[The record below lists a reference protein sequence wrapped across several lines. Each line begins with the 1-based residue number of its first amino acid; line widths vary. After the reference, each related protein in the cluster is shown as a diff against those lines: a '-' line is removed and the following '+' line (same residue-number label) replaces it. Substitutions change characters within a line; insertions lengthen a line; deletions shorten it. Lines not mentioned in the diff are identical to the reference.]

1 METRPFLL
9 HALSPLHV
17 GTGQSADI
25 IDLPIA
31 RQRATNIPYVPGS
44 ALKGVLRSAFEPG
57 DEQYA
62 LFGPETTNA
71 DAHAG
76 SIIVGDALLLALPV
90 RSFKGTFVWA
100 TSPLLLQLARHDLP
114 ELKVPAFPDQKR
126 AVVSDRR
133 RILYEEKKLFLADLD
148 LPATATTEVKDLGAK
163 IDGWLGYG
171 DWVQNRLAVVDDET
185 MTFLLETCTQL
196 DTRVRISNDTRTVAR
211 GALWIEESLP
221 AETLLWGLMAAD
233 TVRKQ
238 ETTLTPE
245 LALDRVFQVGQ
256 TLQVGGK
263 ATVGRGRCA
272 LWPAVEGRA

>member
-25 IDLPIA
+25 VDLPIA

-44 ALKGVLRSAFEPG
+44 ALKGVLRSAFEG
-57 DEQYA
+57 KADQVTI
-62 LFGPETTNA
+62 FGPATA
-71 DAHAG
+71 DASEHAG
-76 SIIVGDALLLALPV
+76 SLVAGDALLLALPV

-100 TSPLLLQLARHDLP
+100 TSPLLLRLARRDLP
-114 ELKVPAFPDQKR
+114 ELEVPALRDLKR
-126 AVVSDRR
+126 AVVSDGDRSLHDNKF
-133 RILYEEKKLFLADLD
+133 LYLEDLD
-148 LPATATTEVKDLGAK
+148 LPAAQSDEVKRLGAK

-196 DTRVRISNDTRTVAR
+196 DTRVRINNSTRTVAT

-221 AETLLWGLMAAD
+221 AESLLWGVLAAD
-233 TVRKQ
+233 TVRQKDAA
-238 ETTLTPE
+238 LTPSE
-245 LALDRVFQVGQ
+245 ALDRVFEVGE

-272 LWPAVEGRA
+272 LRVAV